1 MAAGFQMERVNISG
15 LSPDLAVLERA
26 VAVLRLGGL
35 IGYPTETFY
44 GIGAD
49 PRSELAV
56 DALFR
61 AKGRPTEVS
70 IPLIAGSV
78 AQLTA
83 VAGPLSTMARRL
95 AERFWP
101 GPLTLVIPAWQGLSV
116 VIHAGRGTVAVRVPG
131 HQVARSLSD
140 AFGHPIT
147 STSANLSG
155 QPPATD
161 ADAVALSLASSL
173 SMLLDGGVTPGGQ
186 ASTIVDA
193 LGDQP
198 RLVRQGAIAW
208 GQVLECL
215 E

>member
-1 MAAGFQMERVNISG
+1 MERVNISEVN
-15 LSPDLAVLERA
+15 PDPSVLARA

-61 AKGRPTEVS
+61 AKDRPADLS
-70 IPLIAGSV
+70 IPLIAASV

-83 VAGPLSTMARRL
+83 VAGPLSTMTRRL

-101 GPLTLVIPAWQGLSV
+101 GPLTLVIPAWQGLSAA
-116 VIHAGRGTVAVRVPG
+116 IHGGRGTVAVRVPG
-131 HQVARSLSD
+131 HKVARSLSD
-140 AFGHPIT
+140 AFGYPIT
-147 STSANLSG
+147 STSANRSG
-155 QPPATD
+155 HPPATD
-161 ADAVALSLASSL
+161 ADAVALSLDSSL
-173 SMLLDGGVTPGGQ
+173 SMLLDCGLTPGGRS
-186 ASTIVDA
+186 STIVDT
-193 LGDQP
+193 LSDQP

-208 GQVLECL
+208 EQVLECL